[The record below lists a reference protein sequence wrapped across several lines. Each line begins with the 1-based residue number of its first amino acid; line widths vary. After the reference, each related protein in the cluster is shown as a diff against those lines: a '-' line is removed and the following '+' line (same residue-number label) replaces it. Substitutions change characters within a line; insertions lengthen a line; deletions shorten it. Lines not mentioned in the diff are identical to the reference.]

1 MTRRRALIA
10 GGGMAVFLAAFLA
23 GRWTAHPPAA
33 VVSDSKAST
42 AASQASASSATAA
55 HVEAIAH
62 ESATGDVDTKAT
74 TTRKW
79 FPAVPAKSGCPE
91 LPAHVEETTTTETHA
106 VTARTADKQRSSVAT
121 KKQEQQ
127 SATRQTVVE
136 LHTVTPVRP
145 AWSVSLMPG
154 AQLFGTKAVTL
165 FGPAVL
171 GASVEHRF
179 IGPVSMGLWGSTSGA
194 AGITLRGDIP

>member
-23 GRWTAHPPAA
+23 GRWTAPPAAA

-42 AASQASASSATAA
+42 AASQAFAKAASTG

-79 FPAVPAKSGCPE
+79 FPAVPAKAGCPE

-106 VTARTADKQRSSVAT
+106 ATPRTADTRRASVAT

-127 SATRQTVVE
+127 SATQQTVVE
-136 LHTVTPVRP
+136 LRTVTPVRP
-145 AWSVSLMPG
+145 RWSVSLMPG
-154 AQLFGTKAVTL
+154 AQVFGTKAVTL

-179 IGPVSMGLWGSTSGA
+179 VGPVSLGAWGSTSGA
-194 AGITLRGDIP
+194 AGITIRTEF